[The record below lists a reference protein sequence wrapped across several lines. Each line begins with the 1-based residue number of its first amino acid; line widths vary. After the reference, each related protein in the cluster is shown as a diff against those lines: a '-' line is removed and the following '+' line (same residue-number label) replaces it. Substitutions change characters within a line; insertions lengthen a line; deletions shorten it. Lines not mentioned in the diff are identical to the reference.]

1 MRPLFPYA
9 GSSKKVAP
17 LIASIIYH
25 EYPDLNNMTYCE
37 PMIGSGAVFFELCP
51 PKAIIGDIEPL
62 TVNLYKVVRDD
73 PYRLCEEL
81 RAYPP
86 RRDLFMEFQERIYHM
101 EDGVQKAATWYF
113 LLVLCYNG
121 VVKFHGYCFPNLSF
135 GDRHLTWIQR
145 LSGRERSIHAASKVL
160 QGVTIHCRSF
170 RKIPLIPRQITFFDP
185 PWFDSAEDYG
195 VPFFEHQQLAKFL
208 GYFDPMV
215 DKWLLTINDCEKAQ
229 RIYMPLAKWYLQLSP
244 FYSVAPVASTR
255 KKNPELLLANFKPRM
270 FGG

>member
-62 TVNLYKVVRDD
+62 TVNLYKVVRDH
-73 PYRLCEEL
+73 PYDLCETL
-81 RAYPP
+81 REIPP
-86 RRDLFMEFQERIYHM
+86 IRDAFMDLQAIVATIPDNIQR
-101 EDGVQKAATWYF
+101 AATWYF
-113 LLVLCYNG
+113 LLTLCYNG
-121 VVKFHGYCFPNLSF
+121 VVRFKGPDPNLSF
-135 GDRHLTWIQR
+135 GDRHLTWVER
-145 LSGRERSIHAASKVL
+145 KSKREQSIHAASKVL
-160 QGVTIHCRSF
+160 QDVTIHCRSF

-255 KKNPELLLANFKPRM
+255 KKNPELLIANFKPRM